1 MAQQDELE
9 SGPKVINET
18 HQGKTDDVDVNV
30 DEKHTDS
37 DTDVASAGGLRGV
50 EKMQALTQ
58 TWTKPWLIAAY
69 LLIWLVFFVD
79 SLQQQI
85 ANSLLPYVVS
95 SFGLHGLMSATG
107 IVSNLVSGVSK
118 LPLAR
123 IIDVIGRVQ
132 GLLIMLFCVVIS
144 LILMAVC
151 NNVQTYA
158 AAQVF
163 FWTGMNGI
171 GYVLNIFMADTTTL
185 KNRMILFGFT
195 STPYISNTFAGPA
208 AAQAFLDGST
218 WRWGYG
224 AFTIIIP
231 VILSPV
237 IAIFTIQLRRA
248 EQKGL
253 YVKDKSNRTWLESI
267 KFWVIELDL
276 AGMIII
282 VAGFALVLL
291 PFSLA
296 GYQEHKWKEPSVIAM
311 IVIGC
316 LCIIAFP
323 FFEKYI
329 APKSFIPFELFKNRT
344 VLVACLLG
352 GNMWISFYC
361 YKLQFSS
368 YLQVVYNLSVSKAGY
383 ITNIYNIVSCGW
395 AIPVGILL
403 RITDRYKWLAMA
415 MLPLQM
421 LMTGLMIKFRMPDTP
436 IGYVIMCEVLGSVAG
451 GTFVMIEQIAVMAS
465 VPHRDVAVGI
475 AMLSLVT
482 SVGGAIGQSI
492 SGAIWT
498 NLMPSKLAKYLPEE
512 LQPNALVIYGDITQQ
527 LAYPWGSPERD
538 AIIKAYGETQ
548 KVMLIAS
555 VAALA
560 GPIAWIL
567 LMKNYRLSERSQT
580 KGLLF

>member
-1 MAQQDELE
+1 MANQDEVE
-9 SGPKVINET
+9 SGPRVVPETTDNEKRA
-18 HQGKTDDVDVNV
+18 QYE
-30 DEKHTDS
+30 EKES
-37 DTDVASAGGLRGV
+37 DTEVDSNTGGYRGI

-58 TWTKPWLIAAY
+58 AWTKPWLIAAY
-69 LLIWLVFFVD
+69 LLIWLVFFTD

-85 ANSLLPYVVS
+85 SNSLLPYVVS

-107 IVSNLVSGVSK
+107 IVSNLVAGVSK

-132 GLLIMLFCVVIS
+132 GLLIMLFCVVMS

-185 KNRMILFGFT
+185 KNRMILFGF
-195 STPYISNTFAGPA
+195 F
-208 AAQAFLDGST
+208 GST

-231 VILSPV
+231 VILSPL

-248 EQKGL
+248 EEKGY
-253 YVKDKSNRTWLESI
+253 YVKEKTNRTLWESI
-267 KFWVIELDL
+267 KYWVIELDL
-276 AGMIII
+276 GGMIII
-282 VAGFALVLL
+282 VAGFALLLL

-296 GYQEHKWKEPSVIAM
+296 GYQKDKWQEPSIIAM
-311 IVIGC
+311 LVIGC

-344 VLVACLLG
+344 VLAACLLG

-383 ITNIYNIVSCGW
+383 ITNIFNIVSCGW
-395 AIPVGILL
+395 AVPVGILMRL
-403 RITDRYKWLAMA
+403 TDRYKWLGMV
-415 MLPLQM
+415 MLPLQI
-421 LMTGLMIKFRMPDTP
+421 LMTGLMIKFRMPDTHV
-436 IGYVIMCEVLGSVAG
+436 GYIIMCEVLGSLAG
-451 GTFVMIEQIAVMAS
+451 GTFVMVEQIAVMAS

-475 AMLSLVT
+475 ALLNLVT

-512 LQPNALVIYGDITQQ
+512 LQADALTIYGDITQQ
-527 LAYPWGSPERD
+527 LAFPWGSPERE
-538 AIIKAYGETQ
+538 AIVKAYGETQ

-555 VAALA
+555 VVALA
-560 GPIAWIL
+560 GPIAWIT
-567 LMKNYRLSERSQT
+567 LMKNHRLSEREQT